1 MQCLTVEKMR
11 SVKLLWAGKKYVAP
25 KHQEVLCRVT
35 HPAGTP
41 ASWWGWGA
49 ALLGSHVALLRHNK
63 VTAVSVADLS
73 GSLQLYQIC
82 AVSWSRTSWPNLWHW
97 SMLDIKLH
105 FLKVNL
111 KGKGT
116 NILEQGQVSTR
127 SKHLLGMI
135 KCCSREWGDCPH
147 SAVCIN
153 DDKHQLMIMMAILTG
168 IKTAVPECITLW
180 IRKSFCVFWKS
191 LSTWKPCSWLLSVI

>member
-1 MQCLTVEKMR
+1 MQCLTIEKMR
-11 SVKLLWAGKKYVAP
+11 SVKLLWAGKKCVAP
-25 KHQEVLCRVT
+25 KHQEVLCRIT

-111 KGKGT
+111 KYKYPRAGSGKHKKQTSFG
-116 NILEQGQVSTR
+116 NDQM
-127 SKHLLGMI
+127 LLQRMG
-135 KCCSREWGDCPH
+135 R
-147 SAVCIN
+147 
-153 DDKHQLMIMMAILTG
+153 
-168 IKTAVPECITLW
+168 
-180 IRKSFCVFWKS
+180 
-191 LSTWKPCSWLLSVI
+191 LSPFSCMY